1 MSSDRDDLADSVE
14 TETFGFLLIERF
26 SFVGLSSAADVLAMA
41 NYVSGRRLYRW
52 FSIGIEPGTVDS
64 VSGFKV
70 AADYTLDNAP
80 ASSSIV
86 VCCGIGGNQFDNE
99 RVGAW
104 LRRRHTHG
112 ARVGAIST
120 GTWVLARAGLL
131 DGRRCTIHWED
142 LAAFRE
148 TYPDL
153 DVSTEIF
160 EIDGSIFTCSGG
172 TSAMDM
178 LLSMVAVRHGI
189 ELALKVAEQVIVK
202 EIRSEREHQRSELPF
217 RLGIRHRAIVRAVE
231 VMEENLE
238 VPVSLVEIAR
248 TIDVSVRHLERLFRR
263 HMNCTPRA
271 YYLQLRLHRARTLLK
286 GTSMPVLEV
295 AAACGFE
302 STSYF
307 ARCYRRLFGLPP
319 SEDRVMMS
327 TLLPSDD
334 QHADTMG
341 ATKN

>member
-1 MSSDRDDLADSVE
+1 MAPQSKASADSLD

-41 NYVSGRRLYRW
+41 NYVSGRQLYRW
-52 FSIGIEPGTVDS
+52 FSVGVEPGTVDS

-70 AADYTLDNAP
+70 APDYTLVDAP
-80 ASSSIV
+80 SPSSIV
-86 VCCGIGGNQFDNE
+86 VCCGIGGNQFRDD
-99 RVGAW
+99 RVSAW
-104 LRRRHTHG
+104 LRRQHAHG
-112 ARVGAIST
+112 ARIGAIST
-120 GTWVLARAGLL
+120 GSWVLARAGLL
-131 DGRRCTIHWED
+131 DGKRCTIHWED
-142 LAAFRE
+142 LAAFQE
-148 TYPDL
+148 TYPHL

-160 EIDGSIFTCSGG
+160 EIDGPVFTCSGG

-178 LLSMVAVRHGI
+178 LLSMVAARHGI

-238 VPVSLVEIAR
+238 TPVSLVEIAR
-248 TIDVSVRHLERLFRR
+248 RIDVSVRHLERLFRR
-263 HMNCTPRA
+263 HMDCTPRA

-327 TLLPSDD
+327 TMLPSDGRPID
-334 QHADTMG
+334 RP
-341 ATKN
+341 